1 MNRAP
6 RRWPPEVK
14 TLSVDVG
21 GTGLKA
27 SVLDARGKML
37 VERVR
42 VETPYPCPPETLVEA
57 LVALARG
64 LPAHDR
70 ASVGFPGL
78 IRKGVVRQVP
88 SLSRR
93 KRGGPEDPKLAARWK
108 GFRIREALHKAL
120 GVPTLVANDA
130 DVQGC
135 AVVRGE
141 GVELVV
147 TLGTGVGCALFEDGV
162 LLPHLELSH
171 GHYKGGVSIDI
182 AVGDA
187 ERKRLG
193 AKRWNRRVARALHW
207 LQEMVLP
214 DRIYVGGGNAQRLDL
229 ELGPRVEVV
238 DNTAGISGG
247 IHLWAR
253 YDGPIARNPT
263 GPA

>member
-6 RRWPPEVK
+6 RQWPPEVK

-27 SVLDARGKML
+27 SVLDARGEML

-42 VETPYPCPPETLVEA
+42 VATPYPCPPETLVEA
-57 LVALARG
+57 LVGLARG

-93 KRGGPEDPKLAARWK
+93 KPGGPEDPKLAARWR
-108 GFRIREALHKAL
+108 GFRIREALHQAL

-141 GVELVV
+141 GVELVI

-171 GHYKGGVSIDI
+171 GHYKGGVSIDV

-229 ELGPRVEVV
+229 ELGPRIEVV
-238 DNTAGISGG
+238 SNTAGITGG

-253 YDGPIARNPT
+253 YDGPIARNST
-263 GPA
+263 RTA